1 MRVVSFAQDL
11 IYDVTRCKVQIPEH
25 VGLAVLLKYL
35 TGSAELVKVRQTLC
49 RVGDSSNI
57 PNGILL
63 DVKNFLCAV
72 YAFPS
77 IGDINEVRFLLFLL
91 SNNTQCVSYH
101 LQKTLCRN
109 TQRTYF
115 QAAVWKCAGQSIYQL
130 KSKDGRNICCLLTGW
145 TSTNQRETLPQRDSE
160 SDDEEED

>member
-1 MRVVSFAQDL
+1 MPEATNMRVVSFAQDL

-63 DVKNFLCAV
+63 DVKN
-72 YAFPS
+72 
-77 IGDINEVRFLLFLL
+77 LLFTLFRQL
-91 SNNTQCVSYH
+91 AILMRCDSFCFDYQITPSALATTYKRRYAETHKEHISRQQFGNAQVSQYI
-101 LQKTLCRN
+101 
-109 TQRTYF
+109 
-115 QAAVWKCAGQSIYQL
+115 S
-130 KSKDGRNICCLLTGW
+130 
-145 TSTNQRETLPQRDSE
+145 
-160 SDDEEED
+160 